1 MLCAIKIAATYNKL
15 NVETV
20 CIPAQVNY
28 RSIST
33 AQLLN
38 VDLSHVESRVAEVL
52 KHDHSLTLLNGE
64 LIERWAMFLSVM
76 VGLCYEVVVR
86 CHTHMI
92 NRGAVRN

>member
-1 MLCAIKIAATYNKL
+1 MAD
-15 NVETV
+15 VM
-20 CIPAQVNY
+20 
-28 RSIST
+28 
-33 AQLLN
+33 
-38 VDLSHVESRVAEVL
+38 

-64 LIERWAMFLSVM
+64 LIERWAMFLSVVM